1 MGNTTKEVST
11 LTRESDPVTLPRQ
24 PAADPVMLPMQPG
37 GKSVQNIN
45 QLNEL
50 PPGLTPITSF
60 KDNLGV
66 HVSCSLKQ
74 KIVNGQF
81 IELASLLEH
90 TAINQP
96 EQKIYISNGELITK
110 EKPSAKI
117 TSIEKWIDA
126 FLIFTSVYCHA
137 HPSRFLEFLKYMHD
151 IRLGA
156 SRIRGM
162 GWRSYDEQ
170 FRLRKAVDPSSSWG
184 QVDTEL
190 WLKYMLDTVQ
200 PSYPQT
206 GHSKCF
212 EFNYKSTCSRH
223 LCNYQHSCI
232 RCSGD
237 HPITTCPLLQ
247 QNDPRS
253 VGLNHNFR
261 PPTNRFSSFRARH
274 TYQPRQNNNQTNL
287 RSDIQMWLQFLAYFN
302 GSVYFPEKD
311 WTSSDVVELFTDSA
325 GSVNMGCGAYFAGRW
340 AFFPWPQQWEN
351 LDLFRDITF
360 LELLPIVLA
369 IILWGDKLA
378 NKKIFFRVFREQQCL
393 PTCWPPPLVHVIQFI
408 AALSLRGLAHSTS
421 RLYVAAISYECK
433 INNLPDVT
441 NNFII
446 TKLLEGMKRLKH
458 RPDTRLPITLD
469 LLSQL
474 INSLPH
480 VCTNLYEA
488 KLFSCAFSLAFFGF
502 MRIGEFAQT
511 NCQATNNVLQLEDVI
526 LDEIH
531 EKVILRFRHS
541 KTDQY
546 GKGVTLEIPKTGKIY
561 CPFMSLKHY
570 LGARPSVPGI
580 LFCHFGGDPLTRY
593 QFSSVLRKTLS
604 FFNIEFKYYKSHSFR
619 IRAAT
624 TASAAGMSDHDI
636 QIADHV
642 IIWCVGSS
650 IIKRA
655 FMVARQRPGGSN
667 LTLDGN
673 GISLWWQGYSGLK
686 LTDIQKKI
694 RLISTYADN
703 TPTYILLHCGGNDIG
718 CTPLKQLFAVV
729 KTLLNFLQQTFPYT
743 RIIWSQI
750 LPRASWRYSNDCV
763 AMDKARI
770 RLNSYAAKSVLNS
783 GGAYL
788 KHPDIKLYAI
798 QLYSPDLVHLSD
810 IGNNIFLNSIQ
821 SGLQEIINGNVPVYP
836 NL

>member
-1 MGNTTKEVST
+1 MYTESGWRLPQTDNRYRMPSGTMKRSMRKSKSPYARRQNKTGNTTKEVST

-50 PPGLTPITSF
+50 PPGITPITSF

-117 TSIEKWIDA
+117 TSIEKWTDA

-184 QVDTEL
+184 Q
-190 WLKYMLDTVQ
+190 
-200 PSYPQT
+200 
-206 GHSKCF
+206 
-212 EFNYKSTCSRH
+212 
-223 LCNYQHSCI
+223 
-232 RCSGD
+232 
-237 HPITTCPLLQ
+237 
-247 QNDPRS
+247 
-253 VGLNHNFR
+253 
-261 PPTNRFSSFRARH
+261 
-274 TYQPRQNNNQTNL
+274 
-287 RSDIQMWLQFLAYFN
+287 MWLQFLAYFN

-325 GSVNMGCGAYFAGRW
+325 GS
-340 AFFPWPQQWEN
+340 
-351 LDLFRDITF
+351 
-360 LELLPIVLA
+360 
-369 IILWGDKLA
+369 
-378 NKKIFFRVFREQQCL
+378 CL

-511 NCQATNNVLQLEDVI
+511 NRQATNNVLQLDDVI

-531 EKVILRFRHS
+531 ERVILRFRHS

-546 GKGVTLEIPKTGKIY
+546 GKGVTVEIPKTGKIY

-619 IRAAT
+619 IGAAT
-624 TASAAGMSDHDI
+624 TASA
-636 QIADHV
+636 ADHV

-694 RLISTYADN
+694 RLISIYADN

-750 LPRASWRYSNDCV
+750 LPRASWRYSNECV

-770 RLNSYAAKSVLNS
+770 RLNSYAAKFVLNS

-836 NL
+836 VL